1 MTDELASSGPARE
14 VYAYEFLGKKYLD
27 LNDLQKALEYFQL
40 DLGIAKELGNK
51 TREEYACNL
60 LGVTYGSLGKLDRA
74 IEFYENALRIAENIG
89 DNDSEGKIAYNLGNV
104 YVFLGQYQ
112 KAVNFFQEA
121 LGNCKAHGDKLTE
134 GKAYNNLGNA
144 YHALG
149 DFANSIEFYQKALS
163 ISKHAKDRAA
173 EAKTYW
179 NLGHV
184 YRSRGDIKA
193 AIDCYELA
201 VSAFKEFG
209 DIASEAMAYTSL
221 GNCYKSLGEFMTA
234 VKYYQK
240 ALRIAKKVGK
250 KFSEG
255 SAYANLGAAYC
266 SLGDFEKAI
275 DFLQEAVMCARST
288 GFKVLEGAAY
298 INIGSAYCLLGDFEK
313 AIEFF
318 QQALNIAIDTGD
330 KSTEGGTYHLLGKVH
345 SSTGDYKSAIEL
357 LQQALC
363 IAQEN
368 GEKYSEG
375 LIYGDLGFAYRFL
388 GDVCKAED
396 CFKSSVKICDNLR
409 DLMQS
414 KDEWKISFR
423 DLNKRFYSSLIVSQL
438 EQHKTLEALLTA
450 DRGRAQALM
459 DLMESQYNVKTTSAI
474 PEMQAETISF
484 ISSPTIFVA
493 QIPNSI
499 NFWVLKKGKKIEF
512 VTKQVDL
519 NSLQSLAEEV
529 LKEIGVFQSVMCENR
544 SLDDPTDEATED
556 LPDGK
561 SDESGL
567 KSTASKDNALSA
579 LSEVVMRPILHLTD
593 GDEVVIVPDGS
604 LFLIPYSALLDKRSR
619 YLSETLRLRLMPSLS
634 SLQLMAE
641 CPLERHSTSE
651 ALIVGDPWVKSVRI
665 RGSSRPLKQLPAARK
680 EAETIGE
687 ILKTLPL
694 IGEYATKAEVLS
706 RLNSV
711 SLVHIAAHG
720 SARTGEIVLSPNPT
734 QSKRPGEEDF
744 LLTMADVL
752 NAKLQAK
759 LVVLSCCH
767 SGRGKIKA
775 EGVVGIARA
784 FLGAGARSVLA
795 SLWAIDDD
803 ATLEFMMRFYENL
816 VKGQSASKSLNMA
829 MKSMRESEKFS
840 AVKYWAPF
848 VLIGDDVTLTF
859 E

>member
-1 MTDELASSGPARE
+1 MTDALASSGPARE
-14 VYAYEFLGKKYLD
+14 VYVYEFLGKKYLD

-104 YVFLGQYQ
+104 YVFLGRYQ

-121 LGNCKAHGDKLTE
+121 LGTCKAHGDKLTE
-134 GKAYNNLGNA
+134 GKVYNNLGNT

-250 KFSEG
+250 KPSEG

-313 AIEFF
+313 AIQFL
-318 QQALNIAIDTGD
+318 QQALIIAIDAGD

-357 LQQALC
+357 IQQALC

-388 GDVCKAED
+388 GDICKAED

-493 QIPNSI
+493 QIPDSI

-512 VTKQVDL
+512 VMKQVDL
-519 NSLQSLAEEV
+519 NSLQSLTEEV

-561 SDESGL
+561 SDES
-567 KSTASKDNALSA
+567 ASKDNALSA

-619 YLSETLRLRLMPSLS
+619 YLSETFRLRLMPSLS

-641 CPLERHSTSE
+641 CPLARHSTSE

-720 SARTGEIVLSPNPT
+720 SARTGEIVLSPSPT
-734 QSKRPGEEDF
+734 QSRRPREEDF

-752 NAKLQAK
+752 NTKLQAK

-795 SLWAIDDD
+795 SLWAIDDE

>member
-1 MTDELASSGPARE
+1 M
-14 VYAYEFLGKKYLD
+14 
-27 LNDLQKALEYFQL
+27 
-40 DLGIAKELGNK
+40 
-51 TREEYACNL
+51 
-60 LGVTYGSLGKLDRA
+60 
-74 IEFYENALRIAENIG
+74 
-89 DNDSEGKIAYNLGNV
+89 
-104 YVFLGQYQ
+104 
-112 KAVNFFQEA
+112 
-121 LGNCKAHGDKLTE
+121 
-134 GKAYNNLGNA
+134 
-144 YHALG
+144 
-149 DFANSIEFYQKALS
+149 
-163 ISKHAKDRAA
+163 
-173 EAKTYW
+173 
-179 NLGHV
+179 
-184 YRSRGDIKA
+184 
-193 AIDCYELA
+193 
-201 VSAFKEFG
+201 
-209 DIASEAMAYTSL
+209 
-221 GNCYKSLGEFMTA
+221 
-234 VKYYQK
+234 
-240 ALRIAKKVGK
+240 
-250 KFSEG
+250 
-255 SAYANLGAAYC
+255 
-266 SLGDFEKAI
+266 
-275 DFLQEAVMCARST
+275 
-288 GFKVLEGAAY
+288 
-298 INIGSAYCLLGDFEK
+298 
-313 AIEFF
+313 
-318 QQALNIAIDTGD
+318 
-330 KSTEGGTYHLLGKVH
+330 
-345 SSTGDYKSAIEL
+345 

-519 NSLQSLAEEV
+519 NSLQSLTEEV

-641 CPLERHSTSE
+641 CPLQRHSTSE

-665 RGSSRPLKQLPAARK
+665 RGSRRPLKQLPAARK

-734 QSKRPGEEDF
+734 QSKRPREEDF
-744 LLTMADVL
+744 LLTMADVI

-795 SLWAIDDD
+795 SLWAIDDN

-816 VKGQSASKSLNMA
+816 VKGQSASKLLNMA
-829 MKSMRESEKFS
+829 MKSMRESEKFN

>member
-1 MTDELASSGPARE
+1 MADELASIGPARE
-14 VYAYEFLGKKYLD
+14 VYAYEFLGKKYLN

-40 DLGIAKELGNK
+40 DLGIAKEVGNK

-121 LGNCKAHGDKLTE
+121 LGTCKAHGDKLTE
-134 GKAYNNLGNA
+134 GKAYNNLGNT

-250 KFSEG
+250 KLSEG

-313 AIEFF
+313 AIEFL

-330 KSTEGGTYHLLGKVH
+330 KSTEEGTYHLLGKVH

-396 CFKSSVKICDNLR
+396 CFKSSVNICDNLR

-519 NSLQSLAEEV
+519 NSLQSLTEEV

-556 LPDGK
+556 LPNGK

-619 YLSETLRLRLMPSLS
+619 YLSETLRLRLMPSRS

-734 QSKRPGEEDF
+734 QSKRPREEDF

-775 EGVVGIARA
+775 EGVVGITRA

-803 ATLEFMMRFYENL
+803 ATLEFMMRFYANL

-829 MKSMRESEKFS
+829 MKSMRESERFS